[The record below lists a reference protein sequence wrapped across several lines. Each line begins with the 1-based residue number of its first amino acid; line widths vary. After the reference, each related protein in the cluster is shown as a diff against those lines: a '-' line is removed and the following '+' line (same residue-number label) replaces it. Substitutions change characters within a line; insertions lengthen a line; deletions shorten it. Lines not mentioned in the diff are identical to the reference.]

1 MPSCSYE
8 PNFEITM
15 NQQSLPERGI
25 RVDTVQDRSIQAV
38 VSLLDDDTSKRV
50 SNIWAELES
59 EFGLQK
65 IYAAPFP
72 HFSYH
77 VSERYDDDIEE
88 RLARI
93 AANTAPYSVRISG
106 LGVFAAPRPI
116 IYLSLVRST
125 LLSQCHQ
132 ALWSD
137 LSEHAYSTNLH
148 YHPEAWVPHITLAQ
162 GDLTKEQM
170 PDVLRY
176 LSQMTFD
183 WVIEVNNLALV
194 FAEGLEQGI
203 KREFPLGQ
211 AQSDAQ
217 GDVQS
222 KVQSVATEVP
232 PAADEA
238 KTMTQDIDDPKNDKD
253 IPDKSTPDKSTS
265 DKGTP

>member
-1 MPSCSYE
+1 
-8 PNFEITM
+8 M

-50 SNIWAELES
+50 RNIWAELES

-77 VSERYDDDIEE
+77 VGEHYDGDIEE

-162 GDLTKEQM
+162 GDLSTEQM

-211 AQSDAQ
+211 AQA
-217 GDVQS
+217 VE
-222 KVQSVATEVP
+222 TP
-232 PAADEA
+232 PKEA
-238 KTMTQDIDDPKNDKD
+238 HDTMTQNAGDTGDASDAGDASDVGKD
-253 IPDKSTPDKSTS
+253 THE
-265 DKGTP
+265 